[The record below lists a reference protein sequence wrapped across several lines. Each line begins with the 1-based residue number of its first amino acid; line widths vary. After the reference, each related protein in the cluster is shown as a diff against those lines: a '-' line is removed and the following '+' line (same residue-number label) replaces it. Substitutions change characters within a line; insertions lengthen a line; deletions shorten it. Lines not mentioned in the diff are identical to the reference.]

1 MEKTAFETAHMAAL
15 NPQQRAAVAAVD
27 GPVLLLAVPGS
38 GKTTVLITR
47 LGYMTEVCCIAPES
61 ILTMTYTVAATQEM
75 RARFAVRF
83 GDAKA
88 ARMEFRTINGVAA
101 RIIALYSR
109 MYGRT
114 PPDLLQSESETTP
127 LLLQLWQSINHEYA
141 AESTLKELRTAIT
154 YIKNMCLTDAE
165 LDELETDLE
174 NLPELYRAYQQALK
188 ARHKMDYDDQL
199 CFALQ
204 ILNAAP
210 AVAAAFRKRYR
221 YFCVDESQ
229 DTSRVQ
235 HEIIRVLAQ
244 QSGNLFMVGD
254 EDQSIYGFRAA
265 YPQALMDFEK
275 TYPGA
280 RVLLMEENYR
290 SSEEIVAAANAFVA
304 RSRYRRPKTLRATQG
319 AQCPIEIR
327 RITRREEQ
335 IDWLF
340 KEARRGGGETAV
352 LFRNNES
359 ALPLVDL
366 CERRGVPYRFK
377 KADLTFFTHK
387 IVLDAVD
394 FLRFAYEPANGER
407 FLRLYYKFGL
417 ALSRQRALAACGA
430 SARTGRPILE
440 ELIRDPETKT
450 RMRESL
456 GDIYAAFKRIPQLNA
471 ADALDAVRHGCGYG
485 AYLNQKGMDTGKL
498 AILEMLAEQEPN
510 ALRLLDRLEE
520 LRMLIAAKADVNSD
534 VPFVLSTIHSSKG
547 LEYDRVV
554 LLDAFDG
561 VLPAKPEI
569 CCRTPEDT
577 RQYEEDRRLFY
588 VAMTRA
594 RHKLV
599 LFDCKTMPSVF
610 VQEVIFN
617 LPESRAERERA
628 KAETNRVLGRN
639 KPAAAGPALPPVDAA
654 AVTRVGAAVQHAVF
668 GRGVITEFD
677 GRFVTVEFS
686 GMRVKKLDAALVAEK
701 HLLWDL

>member
-47 LGYMTEVCCIAPES
+47 LGYMTEVCGIAPES

-75 RARFAVRF
+75 RARFAARF
-83 GDAKA
+83 GEAEA

-204 ILNAAP
+204 ILNGAP

-290 SSEEIVAAANAFVA
+290 SREPILAAANRFVA
-304 RSRYRRPKTLRATQG
+304 RNRYRRPKTIAPTQG
-319 AQCPIEIR
+319 AGEPIRVVEVR
-327 RITRREEQ
+327 RRADQ
-335 IDWLF
+335 LAFLF
-340 KEARRGGGETAV
+340 AEAQHCEVETAV
-352 LFRNNES
+352 LFRNHES
-359 ALPLVDL
+359 ALPIIDL
-366 CERRGVPYRFK
+366 CERRGVPYGCK
-377 KADLTFFTHK
+377 VVEQTFFTNK
-387 IVLDAVD
+387 IVRDVAD
-394 FLRFAYEPANGER
+394 IF
-407 FLRLYYKFGL
+407 
-417 ALSRQRALAACGA
+417 ALAA
-430 SARTGRPILE
+430 RPDDADTFL
-440 ELIRDPETKT
+440 RCYFKFGVAVT
-450 RMRESL
+450 RAQAL
-456 GDIYAAFKRIPQLNA
+456 YAAGQARQYGQGCWTALINEDSIRPRTRAAMAEVAAGLARLPRMA
-471 ADALDAVRHGCGYG
+471 ADDAVRFLTDQLGYG
-485 AYLNQKGMDTGKL
+485 KYLDKNGMDRAKL
-498 AILEMLAEQEPN
+498 AVLEMLGAQEPTPR
-510 ALRLLDRLEE
+510 RLLRRLAE
-520 LRMLIAAKADVNSD
+520 LRTIVQEHVTPPGCKFL
-534 VPFVLSTIHSSKG
+534 LSTIHSAKG
-547 LEYDRVV
+547 MEYDRVI
-554 LLDAFDG
+554 LLDVLDG
-561 VLPAKPEI
+561 ILPAKPEL
-569 CCRTPEDT
+569 CCRTPAET

-594 RHKLV
+594 RQELV
-599 LFDCKTMPSVF
+599 LFDCTAERASF
-610 VQEVIFN
+610 AQEVLSG
-617 LPESRAERERA
+617 LPGRRSRPDAVPAGHRPA
-628 KAETNRVLGRN
+628 
-639 KPAAAGPALPPVDAA
+639 PAAARKPLPPVDMAA
-654 AVTRVGAAVQHAVF
+654 ITAVGARVRHAVF
-668 GRGVITEFD
+668 GPGTVESTES
-677 GRFVTVEFS
+677 GRVTVRFAA
-686 GMRVKKLDAALVAEK
+686 GARTLDARVVADR
-701 HLLWDL
+701 HLLWPE

>member
-47 LGYMTEVCCIAPES
+47 LGYMTEVCGIAPES

-75 RARFAVRF
+75 RARFAARF
-83 GDAKA
+83 GEAEA

-188 ARHKMDYDDQL
+188 AQHKMDYDDQL

-290 SSEEIVAAANAFVA
+290 SREPILAAANRFVA
-304 RSRYRRPKTLRATQG
+304 RNRYRRPKTIAPTQG
-319 AQCPIEIR
+319 AGEPIRVVEVR
-327 RITRREEQ
+327 RRADQ
-335 IDWLF
+335 LAFLF
-340 KEARRGGGETAV
+340 AEAQHCEVETAV
-352 LFRNNES
+352 LFRNHES
-359 ALPLVDL
+359 ALPIIDL
-366 CERRGVPYRFK
+366 CERRGVPYGC
-377 KADLTFFTHK
+377 KAVEQTFFTNK
-387 IVLDAVD
+387 IVRDVADIFVLAAHPGDAD
-394 FLRFAYEPANGER
+394 TFLRCYF
-407 FLRLYYKFGL
+407 KFGVPVTRAQ
-417 ALSRQRALAACGA
+417 AL
-430 SARTGRPILE
+430 
-440 ELIRDPETKT
+440 
-450 RMRESL
+450 
-456 GDIYAAFKRIPQLNA
+456 YAAGQARQYGQGCWTALINEDSIRPRTRAAMAEVAAGLTRLPRMA
-471 ADALDAVRHGCGYG
+471 ADDAVRFLTDQLGYG
-485 AYLNQKGMDTGKL
+485 KYLDKNGMDRAKL
-498 AILEMLAEQEPN
+498 AVLEMLGAQEPTPR
-510 ALRLLDRLEE
+510 RLLRRLAE
-520 LRMLIAAKADVNSD
+520 LRTIVQEHVTPPGCKFLV
-534 VPFVLSTIHSSKG
+534 STIHSAKG
-547 LEYDRVV
+547 LEYDRVI
-554 LLDAFDG
+554 LLDVLDG
-561 VLPAKPEI
+561 ILPAKPEL
-569 CCRTPEDT
+569 CCRTPAET

-594 RHKLV
+594 RQELV
-599 LFDCKTMPSVF
+599 LFDCTAERSSF
-610 VQEVIFN
+610 AQEVLSG
-617 LPESRAERERA
+617 LPGHRSRPDAVPAGHRPA
-628 KAETNRVLGRN
+628 
-639 KPAAAGPALPPVDAA
+639 PAAARKPLPPVEMAA
-654 AVTRVGAAVQHAVF
+654 ITAVGARVRHAVF
-668 GRGVITEFD
+668 GPGTVESTEG
-677 GRFVTVEFS
+677 GRVTVRFAA
-686 GMRVKKLDAALVAEK
+686 GARTLDARVVADR
-701 HLLWDL
+701 HLLWPE

>member
-47 LGYMTEVCCIAPES
+47 LGYMTEVCGIAPES

-75 RARFAVRF
+75 RARFAARF
-83 GDAKA
+83 GEAEA

-174 NLPELYRAYQQALK
+174 NLPELYRAYQQALR

-204 ILNAAP
+204 ILNGAP

-290 SSEEIVAAANAFVA
+290 SREPILAAANRFVA
-304 RSRYRRPKTLRATQG
+304 RNRYRRPKTIAPTQG
-319 AQCPIEIR
+319 AGEPIRVVEVR
-327 RITRREEQ
+327 RRADQ
-335 IDWLF
+335 LAFLF
-340 KEARRGGGETAV
+340 AEAQHCEVETAV
-352 LFRNNES
+352 LFRNHES
-359 ALPLVDL
+359 ALPIIDL
-366 CERRGVPYRFK
+366 CERRGVPYGC
-377 KADLTFFTHK
+377 KAVEQTFFTNK
-387 IVLDAVD
+387 IVRDVAD
-394 FLRFAYEPANGER
+394 IF
-407 FLRLYYKFGL
+407 
-417 ALSRQRALAACGA
+417 ALAA
-430 SARTGRPILE
+430 RPDDADTFL
-440 ELIRDPETKT
+440 RCYFKFGVAVT
-450 RMRESL
+450 RAQAL
-456 GDIYAAFKRIPQLNA
+456 YAAGQARQYGQGCWTALINEDSIRPRTRAAMAEVAAGLARLPRMA
-471 ADALDAVRHGCGYG
+471 ADDAVRFLTDQLGYG
-485 AYLNQKGMDTGKL
+485 KYLDKNGMDRAKL
-498 AILEMLAEQEPN
+498 AVLEMLGAQEPTPR
-510 ALRLLDRLEE
+510 RLLRRLAE
-520 LRMLIAAKADVNSD
+520 LRTIVQEHVTPPGCKFL
-534 VPFVLSTIHSSKG
+534 LSTIHSAKG
-547 LEYDRVV
+547 MEYDRVI
-554 LLDAFDG
+554 LLDVLDG
-561 VLPAKPEI
+561 ILPAKPEL
-569 CCRTPEDT
+569 CCRTPAET

-594 RHKLV
+594 RQELV
-599 LFDCKTMPSVF
+599 LFDCTAERASF
-610 VQEVIFN
+610 AQEVLSG
-617 LPESRAERERA
+617 LPGRRSRPDAVPAGHRPA
-628 KAETNRVLGRN
+628 
-639 KPAAAGPALPPVDAA
+639 PAAARKPLPPVDMAA
-654 AVTRVGAAVQHAVF
+654 ITAVGARVRHAVF
-668 GRGVITEFD
+668 GPGTVESTES
-677 GRFVTVEFS
+677 GRVTVRFAA
-686 GMRVKKLDAALVAEK
+686 GARTLDARVVADR
-701 HLLWDL
+701 HLLWPE

>member
-47 LGYMTEVCCIAPES
+47 LGYMTEVCGIAPES

-75 RARFAVRF
+75 RARFAARF
-83 GDAKA
+83 GEAEA

-154 YIKNMCLTDAE
+154 YIKNMCLTGAE

-290 SSEEIVAAANAFVA
+290 SREPILAAANRFVA
-304 RSRYRRPKTLRATQG
+304 RNRYRRPKTIAPTQG
-319 AQCPIEIR
+319 AGEPIRVVEVR
-327 RITRREEQ
+327 RRADQ
-335 IDWLF
+335 LAFLF
-340 KEARRGGGETAV
+340 AEAQHCEVETAV
-352 LFRNNES
+352 LFRNHES
-359 ALPLVDL
+359 ALPIIDL
-366 CERRGVPYRFK
+366 CERRGVPYGC
-377 KADLTFFTHK
+377 KAVEQTFFTNK
-387 IVLDAVD
+387 IVRDVAD
-394 FLRFAYEPANGER
+394 IF
-407 FLRLYYKFGL
+407 
-417 ALSRQRALAACGA
+417 ALAA
-430 SARTGRPILE
+430 RPDDADTFL
-440 ELIRDPETKT
+440 RCYFKFGVPVT
-450 RMRESL
+450 RAQAL
-456 GDIYAAFKRIPQLNA
+456 YAAGQARQHGQGCWTALINEDSIRPRTRAAMAEVAAELARLPRMA
-471 ADALDAVRHGCGYG
+471 ADDAVRFLTDQLGYG
-485 AYLNQKGMDTGKL
+485 KYLDKNGMDRAKL
-498 AILEMLAEQEPN
+498 AVLEMLGAQEPTPR
-510 ALRLLDRLEE
+510 RLLRRLAE
-520 LRMLIAAKADVNSD
+520 LRTIVQEHVTPPGCKFL
-534 VPFVLSTIHSSKG
+534 LSTIHSAKG
-547 LEYDRVV
+547 LEYDRVI
-554 LLDAFDG
+554 LLDVLDG
-561 VLPAKPEI
+561 ILPTKPEL
-569 CCRTPEDT
+569 CCRTSAET

-594 RHKLV
+594 RQELV
-599 LFDCKTMPSVF
+599 LFDCTAERSSF
-610 VQEVIFN
+610 AQEVLSG
-617 LPESRAERERA
+617 LPGHRSRPDAVPAGHRPA
-628 KAETNRVLGRN
+628 
-639 KPAAAGPALPPVDAA
+639 PAAARKPLPPVDMAA
-654 AVTRVGAAVQHAVF
+654 ITAVGARVRHAVF
-668 GRGVITEFD
+668 GPGTVESTEG
-677 GRFVTVEFS
+677 GRVTVRFAA
-686 GMRVKKLDAALVAEK
+686 GARTLDARVVADR
-701 HLLWDL
+701 HLLWPE

>member
-15 NPQQRAAVAAVD
+15 NPQQKAAVAAVD

-47 LGYMTEVCCIAPES
+47 LGYMTEVCGIAPES

-75 RARFAVRF
+75 RARFAARF
-83 GDAKA
+83 GDAEA

-114 PPDLLQSESETTP
+114 PPDLLQSESDTTP

-204 ILNAAP
+204 ILNGAP

-290 SSEEIVAAANAFVA
+290 SREPILAAANRFVA
-304 RSRYRRPKTLRATQG
+304 RNRYRRPKTIAPTQG
-319 AQCPIEIR
+319 AGEPIRVVEVR
-327 RITRREEQ
+327 RRTDQ
-335 IDWLF
+335 LDFLF
-340 KEARRGGGETAV
+340 AEAQHCEVETAV
-352 LFRNNES
+352 LFRNHES
-359 ALPLVDL
+359 ALPIIDL
-366 CERRGVPYRFK
+366 CERRGVPYGC
-377 KADLTFFTHK
+377 KAVEQTFLPTRSCGMSR
-387 IVLDAVD
+387 I
-394 FLRFAYEPANGER
+394 FLRWQP
-407 FLRLYYKFGL
+407 
-417 ALSRQRALAACGA
+417 
-430 SARTGRPILE
+430 ARTMPI
-440 ELIRDPETKT
+440 PFC
-450 RMRESL
+450 
-456 GDIYAAFKRIPQLNA
+456 AAI
-471 ADALDAVRHGCGYG
+471 
-485 AYLNQKGMDTGKL
+485 
-498 AILEMLAEQEPN
+498 
-510 ALRLLDRLEE
+510 
-520 LRMLIAAKADVNSD
+520 
-534 VPFVLSTIHSSKG
+534 SSS
-547 LEYDRVV
+547 V
-554 LLDAFDG
+554 
-561 VLPAKPEI
+561 
-569 CCRTPEDT
+569 CR
-577 RQYEEDRRLFY
+577 
-588 VAMTRA
+588 
-594 RHKLV
+594 
-599 LFDCKTMPSVF
+599 
-610 VQEVIFN
+610 
-617 LPESRAERERA
+617 
-628 KAETNRVLGRN
+628 
-639 KPAAAGPALPPVDAA
+639 
-654 AVTRVGAAVQHAVF
+654 
-668 GRGVITEFD
+668 
-677 GRFVTVEFS
+677 
-686 GMRVKKLDAALVAEK
+686 
-701 HLLWDL
+701 

>member
-47 LGYMTEVCCIAPES
+47 LGYMTEVCGIAPES

-75 RARFAVRF
+75 RARFAARF
-83 GDAKA
+83 GEAEA

-204 ILNAAP
+204 ILNGAP

-290 SSEEIVAAANAFVA
+290 SREPILAAANRFVA
-304 RSRYRRPKTLRATQG
+304 RNRYRRPKTIAPTQG
-319 AQCPIEIR
+319 AGEPIRVVEVR
-327 RITRREEQ
+327 RRADQ
-335 IDWLF
+335 LAFLF
-340 KEARRGGGETAV
+340 AEAQHCEVETAV
-352 LFRNNES
+352 LFRNHES
-359 ALPLVDL
+359 ALPIIDL
-366 CERRGVPYRFK
+366 CERRGVPYGC
-377 KADLTFFTHK
+377 KAVEQTFFTNK
-387 IVLDAVD
+387 IVRDVAD
-394 FLRFAYEPANGER
+394 IF
-407 FLRLYYKFGL
+407 
-417 ALSRQRALAACGA
+417 ALAA
-430 SARTGRPILE
+430 RPDDADTFLRCYFKFGV
-440 ELIRDPETKT
+440 LVT
-450 RMRESL
+450 RAQAL
-456 GDIYAAFKRIPQLNA
+456 YAAGQARQYGQGCWTALINEDSIRPRTRAAMAEVAAGLARLPRMA
-471 ADALDAVRHGCGYG
+471 ADDAVRFLTDQLGYG
-485 AYLNQKGMDTGKL
+485 KYLDKNGMDRAKL
-498 AILEMLAEQEPN
+498 AVLEMLGAQEPTPR
-510 ALRLLDRLEE
+510 RLLRRLAE
-520 LRMLIAAKADVNSD
+520 LRTIVQEHVTPPGCKFL
-534 VPFVLSTIHSSKG
+534 LSTIHSAKG
-547 LEYDRVV
+547 LEYDRVI
-554 LLDAFDG
+554 LLDVLDG
-561 VLPAKPEI
+561 ILPAKPEL
-569 CCRTPEDT
+569 CCRTPAET

-594 RHKLV
+594 RQELV
-599 LFDCKTMPSVF
+599 LFDCTAERSSF
-610 VQEVIFN
+610 AQEVLSG
-617 LPESRAERERA
+617 LPGHRSRPDAVPAGHRPA
-628 KAETNRVLGRN
+628 
-639 KPAAAGPALPPVDAA
+639 PAAARKPLPPVDIASITA
-654 AVTRVGAAVQHAVF
+654 VGARVRHAVF
-668 GRGVITEFD
+668 GPGTVESAEG
-677 GRFVTVEFS
+677 GRVTVRFAA
-686 GMRVKKLDAALVAEK
+686 GARTLDARVVADR
-701 HLLWDL
+701 HLLWPE

>member
-47 LGYMTEVCCIAPES
+47 LGYMTEVCGIAPES

-75 RARFAVRF
+75 RARFAARF
-83 GDAKA
+83 GDAEA

-154 YIKNMCLTDAE
+154 YIKNMCLTNAE

-204 ILNAAP
+204 ILNGAP

-290 SSEEIVAAANAFVA
+290 SREPILAAANRFVA
-304 RSRYRRPKTLRATQG
+304 RNRYRRPKTIAPTQG
-319 AQCPIEIR
+319 AGEPIRVVEVR
-327 RITRREEQ
+327 RRADQ
-335 IDWLF
+335 LAFLF
-340 KEARRGGGETAV
+340 AEAQHCEVETAV
-352 LFRNNES
+352 LFRNHES
-359 ALPLVDL
+359 ALPIIDL
-366 CERRGVPYRFK
+366 CERRGVPYGC
-377 KADLTFFTHK
+377 KAVEQTFFTNK
-387 IVLDAVD
+387 IVRDVAD
-394 FLRFAYEPANGER
+394 IF
-407 FLRLYYKFGL
+407 
-417 ALSRQRALAACGA
+417 ALAA
-430 SARTGRPILE
+430 RPDDADTFL
-440 ELIRDPETKT
+440 RCYFKFGVPVT
-450 RMRESL
+450 RAQAL
-456 GDIYAAFKRIPQLNA
+456 YAAGQARQHGQGCWTALINEDSIRPRTRAAMAEVAAGLARLPRMA
-471 ADALDAVRHGCGYG
+471 ADDAVRFLTDQLGYG
-485 AYLNQKGMDTGKL
+485 KYLDKNGMDRTKL
-498 AILEMLAEQEPN
+498 AVLEMLGAQEPTPR
-510 ALRLLDRLEE
+510 RLLRRLAE
-520 LRMLIAAKADVNSD
+520 LRTIVQEHVTPPGCKFL
-534 VPFVLSTIHSSKG
+534 LSTIHSAKG
-547 LEYDRVV
+547 LEYDRVI
-554 LLDAFDG
+554 LLDVLDG
-561 VLPAKPEI
+561 ILPAKPEL
-569 CCRTPEDT
+569 CCRTPAET

-594 RHKLV
+594 RQELV
-599 LFDCKTMPSVF
+599 LFDCTAERSSF
-610 VQEVIFN
+610 AQEVLSG
-617 LPESRAERERA
+617 LPGHR
-628 KAETNRVLGRN
+628 NRPDAVPAGHRPA
-639 KPAAAGPALPPVDAA
+639 PAAARKPLPPVDMAA
-654 AVTRVGAAVQHAVF
+654 ITAVGARVRHAVF
-668 GRGVITEFD
+668 GPGTVESAEG
-677 GRFVTVEFS
+677 GRVTVRFAA
-686 GMRVKKLDAALVAEK
+686 GTRTLDARVVADR
-701 HLLWDL
+701 HLLWPE

>member
-47 LGYMTEVCCIAPES
+47 LGYMTEVCGIAPES

-75 RARFAVRF
+75 RARFAARF
-83 GDAKA
+83 GEAEA

-210 AVAAAFRKRYR
+210 AVVAAFRKRYR

-290 SSEEIVAAANAFVA
+290 SREPILAAANRFVA
-304 RSRYRRPKTLRATQG
+304 RNRYRRPKTIAPTRGAGEPIRVVEVRRRADQLDFLFAE
-319 AQCPIEIR
+319 AQHCEV
-327 RITRREEQ
+327 
-335 IDWLF
+335 
-340 KEARRGGGETAV
+340 ETAV
-352 LFRNNES
+352 LFRNHES
-359 ALPLVDL
+359 ALPIIDL
-366 CERRGVPYRFK
+366 CERRGVPYGC
-377 KADLTFFTHK
+377 KAVEQTFFTNK
-387 IVLDAVD
+387 IVRDVAD
-394 FLRFAYEPANGER
+394 IF
-407 FLRLYYKFGL
+407 
-417 ALSRQRALAACGA
+417 ALAA
-430 SARTGRPILE
+430 RPDDADTFL
-440 ELIRDPETKT
+440 RCYFKFGVPVT
-450 RMRESL
+450 RAQAL
-456 GDIYAAFKRIPQLNA
+456 YAAGQARQYGQGCWTALINEDSIRPRTRAAMAEVAAGLARLPRMA
-471 ADALDAVRHGCGYG
+471 ADDAVRFLTDQLGYG
-485 AYLNQKGMDTGKL
+485 KYLDKNGMDRAKL
-498 AILEMLAEQEPN
+498 AVLEMLGAQEPTPR
-510 ALRLLDRLEE
+510 RLLRRLAE
-520 LRMLIAAKADVNSD
+520 LRTIVQEHVTPPGCKFL
-534 VPFVLSTIHSSKG
+534 LSTIHSAKG
-547 LEYDRVV
+547 LEYDRVILFDV
-554 LLDAFDG
+554 LDG
-561 VLPAKPEI
+561 ILPAKPEL
-569 CCRTPEDT
+569 CCRTPAET

-594 RHKLV
+594 RQELV
-599 LFDCKTMPSVF
+599 LFDCTAERASF
-610 VQEVIFN
+610 AQEVLSG
-617 LPESRAERERA
+617 LPGHRSRPDAVPAGHRPA
-628 KAETNRVLGRN
+628 
-639 KPAAAGPALPPVDAA
+639 PAAARKPLPPVDMASITA
-654 AVTRVGAAVQHAVF
+654 VGARVRHAVF
-668 GRGVITEFD
+668 GPGTVESAEG
-677 GRFVTVEFS
+677 GRVTVRFAA
-686 GMRVKKLDAALVAEK
+686 GARTLDARVVADR
-701 HLLWDL
+701 HLLWPE

>member
-47 LGYMTEVCCIAPES
+47 LGYMTEVCGIAPES

-75 RARFAVRF
+75 RARFAARF
-83 GDAKA
+83 GEAEA

-204 ILNAAP
+204 ILNGAP

-290 SSEEIVAAANAFVA
+290 SREPILAAANRFVA
-304 RSRYRRPKTLRATQG
+304 RNRYRRPKTIAPTQG
-319 AQCPIEIR
+319 AGEPIRVVEVR
-327 RITRREEQ
+327 RRADQ
-335 IDWLF
+335 LAFLF
-340 KEARRGGGETAV
+340 AEAQHCEVETAV
-352 LFRNNES
+352 LFRNHES
-359 ALPLVDL
+359 ALPIIDL
-366 CERRGVPYRFK
+366 CERRGVPYGC
-377 KADLTFFTHK
+377 KAVEQTFFTNK
-387 IVLDAVD
+387 IVRDVAD
-394 FLRFAYEPANGER
+394 IF
-407 FLRLYYKFGL
+407 
-417 ALSRQRALAACGA
+417 ALAA
-430 SARTGRPILE
+430 RPDDADTFLRCYFKFGV
-440 ELIRDPETKT
+440 LVT
-450 RMRESL
+450 RAQAL
-456 GDIYAAFKRIPQLNA
+456 YAAGQARQYGQGCWTALINEDSIRPRTRA
-471 ADALDAVRHGCGYG
+471 AMAEVAAGLARLPRMAAGDAVRFLTDQLGYG
-485 AYLNQKGMDTGKL
+485 KYLDKNGMDRAKL
-498 AILEMLAEQEPN
+498 AVLEMLGAQEPTPR
-510 ALRLLDRLEE
+510 RLLRRLAE
-520 LRMLIAAKADVNSD
+520 LRTIVQEHVTPPGCKFL
-534 VPFVLSTIHSSKG
+534 LSTIHSAKG
-547 LEYDRVV
+547 LEYDRVI
-554 LLDAFDG
+554 LLDVLDG
-561 VLPAKPEI
+561 ILPAKPEL
-569 CCRTPEDT
+569 CCRTPAET

-594 RHKLV
+594 RQELV
-599 LFDCKTMPSVF
+599 LFDCTAERSSF
-610 VQEVIFN
+610 AQEVLSG
-617 LPESRAERERA
+617 LPGHRSRPDAVPAGHRPA
-628 KAETNRVLGRN
+628 
-639 KPAAAGPALPPVDAA
+639 PAAARKPLPPVDMAA
-654 AVTRVGAAVQHAVF
+654 ITAVGARVRHAVF
-668 GRGVITEFD
+668 GPGTVESAEG
-677 GRFVTVEFS
+677 GRVTVRFAA
-686 GMRVKKLDAALVAEK
+686 GARTLDARIVADR
-701 HLLWDL
+701 HLLWPE

>member
-47 LGYMTEVCCIAPES
+47 LGYMTEVCGIAPES

-75 RARFAVRF
+75 RTRFAARFGEAE
-83 GDAKA
+83 A

-204 ILNAAP
+204 ILNGAP

-290 SSEEIVAAANAFVA
+290 SREPILAAANRFVA
-304 RSRYRRPKTLRATQG
+304 RNRYRRPKTIAPTQG
-319 AQCPIEIR
+319 AGEPIRVVEVR
-327 RITRREEQ
+327 RRADQ
-335 IDWLF
+335 LDFLF
-340 KEARRGGGETAV
+340 AEAQHCEVETAV
-352 LFRNNES
+352 LFRNHES
-359 ALPLVDL
+359 ALPIIDL
-366 CERRGVPYRFK
+366 CERRGVPYGC
-377 KADLTFFTHK
+377 KAVEQTFFTNK
-387 IVLDAVD
+387 IVRDVAD
-394 FLRFAYEPANGER
+394 IF
-407 FLRLYYKFGL
+407 
-417 ALSRQRALAACGA
+417 ALAA
-430 SARTGRPILE
+430 RPDDAGTFL
-440 ELIRDPETKT
+440 RCYFKFGVPVT
-450 RMRESL
+450 RAQAL
-456 GDIYAAFKRIPQLNA
+456 YAAGQARQHGQGCWTALINEDSIRPRTRAAMAEVAAGLARLPRMA
-471 ADALDAVRHGCGYG
+471 ADDAVRFLTDQLGYG
-485 AYLNQKGMDTGKL
+485 KYLDKNGMDRAKL
-498 AILEMLAEQEPN
+498 AVLEMLGAQEPTPR
-510 ALRLLDRLEE
+510 RLLRRLAE
-520 LRMLIAAKADVNSD
+520 LRTIVQEHVTPPGCKFL
-534 VPFVLSTIHSSKG
+534 LSTIHSAKG
-547 LEYDRVV
+547 LEYDRVI
-554 LLDAFDG
+554 LLDVLDG
-561 VLPAKPEI
+561 ILPAKPEL
-569 CCRTPEDT
+569 CCRTPAET

-594 RHKLV
+594 RQELV
-599 LFDCKTMPSVF
+599 LFDCTAERSSF
-610 VQEVIFN
+610 AQEVLSG
-617 LPESRAERERA
+617 LPGHRSRPDAVPAGHRPA
-628 KAETNRVLGRN
+628 
-639 KPAAAGPALPPVDAA
+639 PAAARKPLPPVDMAA
-654 AVTRVGAAVQHAVF
+654 ITAVGARVRHAVF
-668 GRGVITEFD
+668 GPGTVESAEG
-677 GRFVTVEFS
+677 GRVTVRFAA
-686 GMRVKKLDAALVAEK
+686 GARTLDARVVADR
-701 HLLWDL
+701 HLLWPE

>member
-47 LGYMTEVCCIAPES
+47 LGYMTEVCGIAPES

-75 RARFAVRF
+75 RARFAARF
-83 GDAKA
+83 GEAEA

-114 PPDLLQSESETTP
+114 PPDLLQNESETTP

-204 ILNAAP
+204 ILNGAP
-210 AVAAAFRKRYR
+210 AVAVAFRKRYR

-290 SSEEIVAAANAFVA
+290 SREPILAAANRFVA
-304 RSRYRRPKTLRATQG
+304 RNRYRRPKTIAPTQG
-319 AQCPIEIR
+319 AGEPIRVVEVR
-327 RITRREEQ
+327 RRADQ
-335 IDWLF
+335 LAFLF
-340 KEARRGGGETAV
+340 AEAQHCEVETAV
-352 LFRNNES
+352 LFRNHES
-359 ALPLVDL
+359 ALPIIDL
-366 CERRGVPYRFK
+366 CERRGVPYGC
-377 KADLTFFTHK
+377 KAVEQTFFTNK
-387 IVLDAVD
+387 IVRDVAD
-394 FLRFAYEPANGER
+394 IF
-407 FLRLYYKFGL
+407 
-417 ALSRQRALAACGA
+417 ALAA
-430 SARTGRPILE
+430 RPDDADTFL
-440 ELIRDPETKT
+440 RCYFKFGVPVT
-450 RMRESL
+450 RAQAL
-456 GDIYAAFKRIPQLNA
+456 YAAGQARQYGQGCWTALINEDSIRPRTRAAMAEVAAGLARLPRMA
-471 ADALDAVRHGCGYG
+471 ADDAVRFLTDQLGYG
-485 AYLNQKGMDTGKL
+485 KYLDKSGMDRAKL
-498 AILEMLAEQEPN
+498 AVLEMLGAQEPTPR
-510 ALRLLDRLEE
+510 RLLRRLAE
-520 LRMLIAAKADVNSD
+520 LRTIVQEHVTPPGCKFL
-534 VPFVLSTIHSSKG
+534 LSTIHSAKG
-547 LEYDRVV
+547 LEYDRVI
-554 LLDAFDG
+554 LLDVLDG
-561 VLPAKPEI
+561 ILPAKPEL
-569 CCRTPEDT
+569 CCRTPAET

-594 RHKLV
+594 RQELV
-599 LFDCKTMPSVF
+599 LFDCTAERSSF
-610 VQEVIFN
+610 AQEVLSG
-617 LPESRAERERA
+617 LPGHRSRPDAIPAGHRPA
-628 KAETNRVLGRN
+628 
-639 KPAAAGPALPPVDAA
+639 PAAARKPLPPVDMAA
-654 AVTRVGAAVQHAVF
+654 ITAVGARVCHAVF
-668 GRGVITEFD
+668 GPGTVESAEG
-677 GRFVTVEFS
+677 GRVTVRFAA
-686 GMRVKKLDAALVAEK
+686 GARTLDARVVADR
-701 HLLWDL
+701 HLLWPE

>member
-47 LGYMTEVCCIAPES
+47 LGYMTEVCGIAPES

-75 RARFAVRF
+75 RARFAARF
-83 GDAKA
+83 GEAEA

-204 ILNAAP
+204 ILNGAP

-290 SSEEIVAAANAFVA
+290 SREPILAAANRFVA
-304 RSRYRRPKTLRATQG
+304 RNRYRRPKTIAPTQG
-319 AQCPIEIR
+319 AGEPIRVVEVR
-327 RITRREEQ
+327 RRADQ
-335 IDWLF
+335 LAFLF
-340 KEARRGGGETAV
+340 AEAQHCEVETAV
-352 LFRNNES
+352 LFRNHES
-359 ALPLVDL
+359 ALPIIDL
-366 CERRGVPYRFK
+366 CERRGVPYGC
-377 KADLTFFTHK
+377 KAVEQTFFTNK
-387 IVLDAVD
+387 IVRDVADIFVLAAHPGDAD
-394 FLRFAYEPANGER
+394 TFLRCYF
-407 FLRLYYKFGL
+407 KFGVPVTRTQ
-417 ALSRQRALAACGA
+417 AL
-430 SARTGRPILE
+430 
-440 ELIRDPETKT
+440 
-450 RMRESL
+450 
-456 GDIYAAFKRIPQLNA
+456 YAAGQARQYGQGCWTALINEDSIRPRTRAAMAEVAAGLARLPRMA
-471 ADALDAVRHGCGYG
+471 ADDAVRFLTDQLGYG
-485 AYLNQKGMDTGKL
+485 KYLDKNGMDRAKL
-498 AILEMLAEQEPN
+498 AVLEMLGAQEPTPR
-510 ALRLLDRLEE
+510 RLLQRLAE
-520 LRMLIAAKADVNSD
+520 LRTIVQEHVTPPGCKFL
-534 VPFVLSTIHSSKG
+534 LSTIHSAKG
-547 LEYDRVV
+547 LEYDRVI
-554 LLDAFDG
+554 LLDVLDG
-561 VLPAKPEI
+561 ILPAKPEL
-569 CCRTPEDT
+569 CCRTPAET

-594 RHKLV
+594 RQELV
-599 LFDCKTMPSVF
+599 LFDCTAERSSF
-610 VQEVIFN
+610 AQEVLSG
-617 LPESRAERERA
+617 LPGHRSRPDAVPAGHRPA
-628 KAETNRVLGRN
+628 
-639 KPAAAGPALPPVDAA
+639 PAAVRKPLPPVDMAA
-654 AVTRVGAAVQHAVF
+654 ITAVGARVRHAVF
-668 GRGVITEFD
+668 GPGTVESTEG
-677 GRFVTVEFS
+677 GRVTVRFAA
-686 GMRVKKLDAALVAEK
+686 GARTLDARVVADR
-701 HLLWDL
+701 HLLWPE

>member
-47 LGYMTEVCCIAPES
+47 LGYMTEVCGIAPES

-83 GDAKA
+83 GEAEA

-204 ILNAAP
+204 ILNGAP

-290 SSEEIVAAANAFVA
+290 SREPILAAANRFVA
-304 RSRYRRPKTLRATQG
+304 RNRYRRPKTIAPTQG
-319 AQCPIEIR
+319 AGEPIRVVEVR
-327 RITRREEQ
+327 RRADQ
-335 IDWLF
+335 LAFLF
-340 KEARRGGGETAV
+340 AEAQHCEVETAV
-352 LFRNNES
+352 LFRNHES
-359 ALPLVDL
+359 ALPIIDL
-366 CERRGVPYRFK
+366 CERRGVPYGC
-377 KADLTFFTHK
+377 KAVEQTFFTNK
-387 IVLDAVD
+387 IVRDVAD
-394 FLRFAYEPANGER
+394 IF
-407 FLRLYYKFGL
+407 
-417 ALSRQRALAACGA
+417 ALAA
-430 SARTGRPILE
+430 RPDDADIFL
-440 ELIRDPETKT
+440 RCYFKFGVPVT
-450 RMRESL
+450 RAQAL
-456 GDIYAAFKRIPQLNA
+456 YAAGQARQHGQGCWTALINEDSIRPRTRAAMAEVAAGLARLPRMA
-471 ADALDAVRHGCGYG
+471 ADDAVRFLTDQLGYG
-485 AYLNQKGMDTGKL
+485 KYLDKNGMDRAKL
-498 AILEMLAEQEPN
+498 AVLEMLGAQEPTPR
-510 ALRLLDRLEE
+510 RLLQRLAE
-520 LRMLIAAKADVNSD
+520 LRTIVQVHVTPPGCKFL
-534 VPFVLSTIHSSKG
+534 LSTIHSAKG
-547 LEYDRVV
+547 LEYDRVI
-554 LLDAFDG
+554 LLDVLDG
-561 VLPAKPEI
+561 ILPAKPEL
-569 CCRTPEDT
+569 CCRTPAET

-594 RHKLV
+594 RQELV
-599 LFDCKTMPSVF
+599 LFDCTAERSSF
-610 VQEVIFN
+610 AQEVLSG
-617 LPESRAERERA
+617 LPGHRSRPDAVPAGHRPA
-628 KAETNRVLGRN
+628 
-639 KPAAAGPALPPVDAA
+639 PAAARKPLPPVDMAA
-654 AVTRVGAAVQHAVF
+654 ITTVGVRVRHAVF
-668 GRGVITEFD
+668 GPGTVESAEG
-677 GRFVTVEFS
+677 GRVTVRFAA
-686 GMRVKKLDAALVAEK
+686 GARTLDARVVADR
-701 HLLWDL
+701 HLLWAE

>member
-47 LGYMTEVCCIAPES
+47 LGYMTEVCGIAPES

-75 RARFAVRF
+75 RARFAARF
-83 GDAKA
+83 GEAEA

-174 NLPELYRAYQQALK
+174 NLPELYRAYQQALR

-204 ILNAAP
+204 ILNGAP

-290 SSEEIVAAANAFVA
+290 SREPILAAANRFVA
-304 RSRYRRPKTLRATQG
+304 RNRYRRPKTIAPTQG
-319 AQCPIEIR
+319 AGEPIRVVEVR
-327 RITRREEQ
+327 RRADQ
-335 IDWLF
+335 LAFLF
-340 KEARRGGGETAV
+340 AEAQHCEVETAV
-352 LFRNNES
+352 LFRNHES
-359 ALPLVDL
+359 ALPIIDL
-366 CERRGVPYRFK
+366 CERRGVPYGC
-377 KADLTFFTHK
+377 KAVEQTFFTNK
-387 IVLDAVD
+387 IVRDVAD
-394 FLRFAYEPANGER
+394 IF
-407 FLRLYYKFGL
+407 
-417 ALSRQRALAACGA
+417 ALAA
-430 SARTGRPILE
+430 RPDDADTFL
-440 ELIRDPETKT
+440 RCYFKFGVAVT
-450 RMRESL
+450 RAQAL
-456 GDIYAAFKRIPQLNA
+456 YAAGQARQYGQGCWTALINEDSIRPRTRAAMAEVAAGLARLPRMA
-471 ADALDAVRHGCGYG
+471 ADDAVRFLTDQLGYG
-485 AYLNQKGMDTGKL
+485 KYLDKNGMDRAKL
-498 AILEMLAEQEPN
+498 AVLEMLGAQEPTPR
-510 ALRLLDRLEE
+510 RLLRRLAE
-520 LRMLIAAKADVNSD
+520 LRTIVQEHVTPPGCKFL
-534 VPFVLSTIHSSKG
+534 LSTIHSAKG
-547 LEYDRVV
+547 MEYDRVI
-554 LLDAFDG
+554 LLDVLDG
-561 VLPAKPEI
+561 ILPAKPEL
-569 CCRTPEDT
+569 CCRTPAET

-594 RHKLV
+594 RQELV
-599 LFDCKTMPSVF
+599 LFDCTAERASF
-610 VQEVIFN
+610 AQEVLSG
-617 LPESRAERERA
+617 LPGRRSRPDAVPAWHRPA
-628 KAETNRVLGRN
+628 
-639 KPAAAGPALPPVDAA
+639 PAAARKPLPPVDMAA
-654 AVTRVGAAVQHAVF
+654 ITAVGARVRHAVF
-668 GRGVITEFD
+668 GPGTVESTES
-677 GRFVTVEFS
+677 GRVTVRFAA
-686 GMRVKKLDAALVAEK
+686 GARTLDARVVADR
-701 HLLWDL
+701 HLLWPE

>member
-47 LGYMTEVCCIAPES
+47 LGYMTEVCGIAPES

-75 RARFAVRF
+75 RARFAARF
-83 GDAKA
+83 GEAEA

-114 PPDLLQSESETTP
+114 PPDLLQIESETTP

-174 NLPELYRAYQQALK
+174 NLPELYRAYQQALR

-204 ILNAAP
+204 ILNGAP

-290 SSEEIVAAANAFVA
+290 SREPILAAANRFVA
-304 RSRYRRPKTLRATQG
+304 RNRYRRPKTIAPTQG
-319 AQCPIEIR
+319 AGEPIRVVEVR
-327 RITRREEQ
+327 RRADQ
-335 IDWLF
+335 LAFLF
-340 KEARRGGGETAV
+340 AEAQHCEVETAV
-352 LFRNNES
+352 LFRNHES
-359 ALPLVDL
+359 ALPIIDL
-366 CERRGVPYRFK
+366 CERRGVPYGC
-377 KADLTFFTHK
+377 KAVEQTFFTNK
-387 IVLDAVD
+387 IVRDVAD
-394 FLRFAYEPANGER
+394 IF
-407 FLRLYYKFGL
+407 
-417 ALSRQRALAACGA
+417 ALAA
-430 SARTGRPILE
+430 RPDDADTFL
-440 ELIRDPETKT
+440 RCYFKFGVAVT
-450 RMRESL
+450 RAQAL
-456 GDIYAAFKRIPQLNA
+456 YAAGQARQYGQGCWTALINEDSIRPRTRAAMAEVAAGLARLPRMA
-471 ADALDAVRHGCGYG
+471 ADDAVRFLTDQLGYG
-485 AYLNQKGMDTGKL
+485 KYLDKNGMDRAKL
-498 AILEMLAEQEPN
+498 AVLEMLGAQEPTPR
-510 ALRLLDRLEE
+510 RLLRRLAE
-520 LRMLIAAKADVNSD
+520 LRTIVQEHVTPPGCKFL
-534 VPFVLSTIHSSKG
+534 LSTIHSAKG
-547 LEYDRVV
+547 MEYDRVI
-554 LLDAFDG
+554 LLDVLDG
-561 VLPAKPEI
+561 ILPAKPEL
-569 CCRTPEDT
+569 CCRTPAET

-594 RHKLV
+594 RQELV
-599 LFDCKTMPSVF
+599 LFDCTAERASF
-610 VQEVIFN
+610 AQEVLSG
-617 LPESRAERERA
+617 LPGRRSRPDAVPAGHRPA
-628 KAETNRVLGRN
+628 
-639 KPAAAGPALPPVDAA
+639 PAAARKPLPPVDMAA
-654 AVTRVGAAVQHAVF
+654 ITAVGARVRHAVF
-668 GRGVITEFD
+668 GPGTVESTES
-677 GRFVTVEFS
+677 GRVTVRFAA
-686 GMRVKKLDAALVAEK
+686 GARTLDARVVADR
-701 HLLWDL
+701 HLLWPE

>member
-47 LGYMTEVCCIAPES
+47 LGYMTEVCGIAPES

-83 GDAKA
+83 GEAEA

-204 ILNAAP
+204 ILNGAP

-290 SSEEIVAAANAFVA
+290 SREPILAAANRFVA
-304 RSRYRRPKTLRATQG
+304 RNRYRRPKTIAPTQG
-319 AQCPIEIR
+319 AGEPIRVVEVR
-327 RITRREEQ
+327 RRADQ
-335 IDWLF
+335 LAFLF
-340 KEARRGGGETAV
+340 AEAQHCEVETAV
-352 LFRNNES
+352 LFRNHES
-359 ALPLVDL
+359 ALPIIDL
-366 CERRGVPYRFK
+366 CERRGVPYGC
-377 KADLTFFTHK
+377 KAVEQTFFTNK
-387 IVLDAVD
+387 IVRDVAD
-394 FLRFAYEPANGER
+394 IF
-407 FLRLYYKFGL
+407 
-417 ALSRQRALAACGA
+417 ALAA
-430 SARTGRPILE
+430 RPDDADIFL
-440 ELIRDPETKT
+440 RCYFKFGVPVT
-450 RMRESL
+450 RAQAL
-456 GDIYAAFKRIPQLNA
+456 YAAGQARQHGQGCWTALINEDSIRPRTRAAMAEVAAGLARLPRMA
-471 ADALDAVRHGCGYG
+471 ADDAVRFLTDQLGYG
-485 AYLNQKGMDTGKL
+485 KYLDKNGMDRAKL
-498 AILEMLAEQEPN
+498 AVLEMLGAQEPTPR
-510 ALRLLDRLEE
+510 RLLQRLTE
-520 LRMLIAAKADVNSD
+520 LRTIVQEHVTPPGCKFL
-534 VPFVLSTIHSSKG
+534 LSTIHSAKG
-547 LEYDRVV
+547 LEYDRVI
-554 LLDAFDG
+554 LLDVLDG
-561 VLPAKPEI
+561 ILPAKPEL
-569 CCRTPEDT
+569 CCRTPAET

-594 RHKLV
+594 RQELV
-599 LFDCKTMPSVF
+599 LFDCTAERSSF
-610 VQEVIFN
+610 VQEVLSG
-617 LPESRAERERA
+617 LPGHRSRPDTVPAGHRPA
-628 KAETNRVLGRN
+628 
-639 KPAAAGPALPPVDAA
+639 PAAARKPLPPVDMAA
-654 AVTRVGAAVQHAVF
+654 ITAVGARVRHAVF
-668 GRGVITEFD
+668 GPGTVESAEG
-677 GRFVTVEFS
+677 GRVTVRFAA
-686 GMRVKKLDAALVAEK
+686 GARTLDARVVADR
-701 HLLWDL
+701 HLLWPE